1 MRQVIVLTGD
11 PGCGKT
17 TLIRRVL
24 TDISVPVGGFY
35 TQEVR
40 EGGTRKGFE
49 IITLDGRR
57 AILAHVNTRS
67 PKRVGKYGVNLAALD
82 TLAIPSVQQAVN
94 LRQIVIIDE
103 LGPMELL

>member
-1 MRQVIVLTGD
+1 MRQVILSTGD

-17 TLIRRVL
+17 TLIQHVL
-24 TDISVPVGGFY
+24 AELSVPAGGFY

-57 AILAHVNTRS
+57 AILAHVNIRG
-67 PKRVGKYGVNLAALD
+67 PKKVGKYGVNLAARVRKRL
-82 TLAIPSVQQAVN
+82 V
-94 LRQIVIIDE
+94 
-103 LGPMELL
+103 